1 MTINRA
7 AKVHQFFADDVF
19 IIKIKGAKKWE
30 YLAETMSFAK
40 ALDMYNEAQTPR
52 MLIGPK
58 GIMHKQY
65 SNDGFVYRPAFRQD
79 EPVGFD
85 YLDFDIRD
93 IEWDYIDD

>member
-7 AKVHQFFADDVF
+7 AKVHQFFADDTF
-19 IIKIKGAKKWE
+19 IVKIKGEKKWE
-30 YLAETMSFAK
+30 FFAETMSFAN
-40 ALDMYNEAQTPR
+40 ALDIYNAAQTPR

-79 EPVGFD
+79 KPVDFD
-85 YLDFDIRD
+85 YFDLDVDID
-93 IEWDYIDD
+93 WDYIND